1 MISCQSLERWTCLK
15 KFGWQVA
22 NWMWTVLRL
31 SHPALLLARTFW
43 YGKGWCLII
52 ETEWWDFFSWWDWA
66 GKICWLNE
74 YSILLVDL
82 IILQYF
88 LSFET
93 TLSTSSVIF
102 LAIPSPCNHL
112 AAPWLISSPRW
123 YKKFT
128 ARLLEHHCSAWIHI
142 HCWLREDI
150 NRKKTFS
157 FRYCPNHLPPRPPP
171 WPQFGQLGPLFSEV
185 EIQDLKVSLKLKTL
199 YILYNILYICNLKNS

>member
-1 MISCQSLERWTCLK
+1 MK
-15 KFGWQVA
+15 
-22 NWMWTVLRL
+22 
-31 SHPALLLARTFW
+31 
-43 YGKGWCLII
+43 
-52 ETEWWDFFSWWDWA
+52 FFSWWDWA

-128 ARLLEHHCSAWIHI
+128 ARLLEHHYSAWIHV

-157 FRYCPNHLPPRPPP
+157 FGHCPNEGGGVYPCPNFLA
-171 WPQFGQLGPLFSEV
+171 LFQEV
-185 EIQDLKVSLKLKTL
+185 HFWSIKRV
-199 YILYNILYICNLKNS
+199 YFFKNSNVLKFYLNARKKTFFSIDVFPKYGVSREQQAEC